1 MSTFL
6 LRSGVEGLLRGQG
19 DRHSVVGGPTS
30 GLLGHGATAWS
41 EGEGWYALL
50 SWVGGRMGLVTV
62 CDKWAWVGDGCW
74 QGLATSGTVLALV
87 LAIVGTL
94 WGCVGADDGYSL

>member
-1 MSTFL
+1 
-6 LRSGVEGLLRGQG
+6 
-19 DRHSVVGGPTS
+19 
-30 GLLGHGATAWS
+30 
-41 EGEGWYALL
+41 
-50 SWVGGRMGLVTV
+50 MGLVTV

-94 WGCVGADDGYSL
+94 WGCVGAGDGHSW